1 MKFVRNSRLSS
12 SCRPDQILSRS
23 RSAPNRPRTPI
34 QPSATF
40 LSKSPIVVDIDL
52 HLLFEDIHGYL
63 NNVDQLQ
70 INLSTERVRLKTR
83 TTTNWK
89 LRTAFLSRRDG
100 PKSEN
105 SPRAIDTGG
114 RDDCNSCEK
123 RESRIAYRRHSPY
136 PELRNELRDEAKR
149 RERAR
154 RESHSE
160 TRVSRAG
167 GVIPRSRG
175 PRQNTSAKPRRER
188 GSSGFVRFRQRSAL
202 PDTPGRRS
210 SLPTRDERPRQSA
223 RPTDASATP
232 CRKVPFS
239 PRSRGSSRRSECLL
253 NHCSSRSSTK

>member
-1 MKFVRNSRLSS
+1 M
-12 SCRPDQILSRS
+12 
-23 RSAPNRPRTPI
+23 A
-34 QPSATF
+34 
-40 LSKSPIVVDIDL
+40 
-52 HLLFEDIHGYL
+52 
-63 NNVDQLQ
+63 
-70 INLSTERVRLKTR
+70 
-83 TTTNWK
+83 
-89 LRTAFLSRRDG
+89 RRDG

-123 RESRIAYRRHSPY
+123 RESRFAYRRHSPY
-136 PELRNELRDEAKR
+136 PQLRTELRDEAKR
-149 RERAR
+149 REHAR

-175 PRQNTSAKPRRER
+175 PRQDTSAKPRRER

-239 PRSRGSSRRSECLL
+239 LRSRGSSRRSECLL
-253 NHCSSRSSTK
+253 NHCSSRSSTRVTRVGLRSYRGEKSTKKFSQCSIVLLGIYTETDISVRISRSNK